1 LRDGLLG
8 GDIDV
13 DAAILGGYG
22 QSLLERHGA
31 TMRAAQ
37 LAGLGERVQVGA
49 GGNGGHAKGLGDFC
63 HLHRGVMFEHFHD
76 GGTTLIGESSG
87 CRMGHSCSI
96 LNRNLQE
103 LC

>member
-1 LRDGLLG
+1 MCDGLLG

-31 TMRAAQ
+31 AMRAAQ

-63 HLHRGVMFEHFHD
+63 YLHRGVMFEHFHN

-87 CRMGHSCSI
+87 CCMGHIRSI
-96 LNRNLQE
+96 IV
-103 LC
+103 